1 MDGDAVNHAQDHFAR
16 SLDALRAA
24 AEDAA
29 FQAALQAASAAM
41 VAALKA
47 GRKIMF
53 AGNGGSAGDAQHIAG
68 EFVSRLN
75 FDRAPLAGLALTTD
89 TSILTAVGNDYGYED
104 VFSRQVAGL
113 GQAGDVFV
121 AITTSGNSPNILKAI
136 AAAKARGIL
145 VVGMTGAKGGRMAGL
160 CDICLHVPSES
171 TPLIQQVYMVA
182 AHAICGIVEEA
193 LFGAPAEKRR
203 SAKSPV

>member
-1 MDGDAVNHAQDHFAR
+1 MDGKTMNHAQDHFEK
-16 SLDALRAA
+16 SL
-24 AEDAA
+24 
-29 FQAALQAASAAM
+29 AALQEAAESVAFQDALQASASAM
-41 VAALKA
+41 VVALKA

-89 TSILTAVGNDYGYED
+89 TSILTAVGNDYGYEE

-113 GQAGDVFV
+113 GQGGDVFV

-136 AAAKARGIL
+136 AAAKERGIR

-193 LFGAPAEKRR
+193 LFGKPEKSMPA
-203 SAKSPV
+203 

>member
-1 MDGDAVNHAQDHFAR
+1 MDGNAVTHARDYFAR
-16 SLDALRAA
+16 SLTALEAACGDVDFQDAI
-24 AEDAA
+24 
-29 FQAALQAASAAM
+29 QAASAAM
-41 VAALKA
+41 ISALKA

-89 TSILTAVGNDYGYED
+89 SSIITAVGNDYGYED

-113 GQAGDVFV
+113 GQTGDVFV

-136 AAAKARGIL
+136 ATAKEGGIL
-145 VVGMTGAKGGRMAGL
+145 VVGMTGAGGGKMAQE
-160 CDICLHVPSES
+160 CDICLRAPTDS

-182 AHAICGIVEEA
+182 GHAICGIVEEA
-193 LFGAPAEKRR
+193 MFGKPGDGR
-203 SAKSPV
+203 PT

>member
-1 MDGDAVNHAQDHFAR
+1 MDSDALSHAKEHFTRSVEALQTAAQDKAFQG
-16 SLDALRAA
+16 AL
-24 AEDAA
+24 EDAA
-29 FQAALQAASAAM
+29 TVM
-41 VAALKA
+41 IAALKA
-47 GRKIMF
+47 GRKVMF

-104 VFSRQVAGL
+104 VFARQLAAL

-136 AAAKARGIL
+136 HVAKERGIV
-145 VVGMTGAKGGRMAGL
+145 VVGMTGAKGGRMAGE
-160 CDICLHVPSES
+160 CDICLHVPSDS
-171 TPLIQQVYMVA
+171 TPLIQQVHMVA
-182 AHAICGIVEEA
+182 GHAFCAIVEA
-193 LFGAPAEKRR
+193 AIFGVAERTKQG
-203 SAKSPV
+203 

>member
-1 MDGDAVNHAQDHFAR
+1 MDGDTVTHARDHFAR
-16 SLDALRAA
+16 SL
-24 AEDAA
+24 
-29 FQAALQAASAAM
+29 AALEAACSDAVFQEAIQEASAAM
-41 VAALKA
+41 IKALRA

-53 AGNGGSAGDAQHIAG
+53 AGNGGSAGDAQHLAG

-113 GQAGDVFV
+113 GQKGDVLV
-121 AITTSGNSPNILKAI
+121 AITTSGNSPNILKAV
-136 AAAKARGIL
+136 AAAKVRGIL
-145 VVGMTGAKGGRMAGL
+145 VVGMTGASGGKLARE
-160 CDICLHVPSES
+160 CDICLSVPTDS

-182 AHAICGIVEEA
+182 GHAICGNVEVA
-193 LFGAPAEKRR
+193 MFSRPIYG
-203 SAKSPV
+203 SPT

>member
-1 MDGDAVNHAQDHFAR
+1 MDIDAVKLSAAHFHQ
-16 SLDALRAA
+16 SIEALQLTAS
-24 AEDAA
+24 DSA
-29 FQAALQAASAAM
+29 FQAALQEAARDM
-41 VAALKA
+41 IAALKD

-75 FDRAPLAGLALTTD
+75 FDRSPLAGLALTTD

-113 GQAGDVFV
+113 GLAGDIFV

-136 AAAKARGIL
+136 KVARELGIR
-145 VVGMTGAKGGRMAGL
+145 VVGMTGRTGGKMAPQ
-160 CDICLHVPSES
+160 CDVCLKVQSDS

-182 AHAICGIVEEA
+182 AHAICEIVEET
-193 LFGAPAEKRR
+193 LFGHMKRK
-203 SAKSPV
+203 AGPT

>member
-1 MDGDAVNHAQDHFAR
+1 MDGKTMNHALDHFEK
-16 SLDALRAA
+16 SLAVLQAA
-24 AEDAA
+24 AESVA
-29 FQAALQAASAAM
+29 FQDALQASASAM

-104 VFSRQVAGL
+104 VFSRQIAGL
-113 GQAGDVFV
+113 GQNGDVFV
-121 AITTSGNSPNILKAI
+121 AITTSGNSSNILKAI
-136 AAAKARGIL
+136 AAAKERGIL
-145 VVGMTGAKGGRMAGL
+145 VVGMTSAKGGRMAGM

-182 AHAICGIVEEA
+182 AHAICGIVEET
-193 LFGAPAEKRR
+193 LFGKPVKSMPA
-203 SAKSPV
+203 